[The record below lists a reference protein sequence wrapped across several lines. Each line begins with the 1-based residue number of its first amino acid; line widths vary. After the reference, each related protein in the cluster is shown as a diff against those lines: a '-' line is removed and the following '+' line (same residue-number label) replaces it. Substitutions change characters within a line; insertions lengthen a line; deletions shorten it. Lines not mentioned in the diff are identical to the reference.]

1 MFIIIYPQE
10 LKELAALVCCES
22 WLWWQ
27 QRTQG
32 WVCQIRGGCFSKA
45 ALWDPPPVH
54 RLSIDCSCDAGYIV
68 HFVSFARWS
77 YSEVW
82 KRKNPV
88 RTVYIKNPDGSW
100 CACLQCLVFLVD
112 LSANV
117 SVVSSKRC
125 LALMP
130 RHTSGCRLFCHVSD
144 IYVCGEIQTRGLIGA
159 NEVMKACLLWKAAAI
174 WCKGSI
180 QKRPPATQSLLPWE
194 HCST

>member
-1 MFIIIYPQE
+1 MGPLAMFIIIYPQE

-54 RLSIDCSCDAGYIV
+54 RLSIDCSCYADHLCIDSHRYICIFV
-68 HFVSFARWS
+68 HFVSFARRS

-82 KRKNPV
+82 MRKKSRPNG
-88 RTVYIKNPDGSW
+88 IHPDGSW

-117 SVVSSKRC
+117 SVVSSKRW

-130 RHTSGCRLFCHVSD
+130 RHTSGTADYSAMCPTFMCAER
-144 IYVCGEIQTRGLIGA
+144 Y
-159 NEVMKACLLWKAAAI
+159 
-174 WCKGSI
+174 
-180 QKRPPATQSLLPWE
+180 RPEA
-194 HCST
+194 

>member
-1 MFIIIYPQE
+1 MLCRVYSDHLCID
-10 LKELAALVCCES
+10 S
-22 WLWWQ
+22 
-27 QRTQG
+27 
-32 WVCQIRGGCFSKA
+32 
-45 ALWDPPPVH
+45 H
-54 RLSIDCSCDAGYIV
+54 RYICIFV
-68 HFVSFARWS
+68 HFVSFARRS

-82 KRKNPV
+82 MRKKSRPNG
-88 RTVYIKNPDGSW
+88 IHPDGSW
-100 CACLQCLVFLVD
+100 CACLQCLLFLVD

-130 RHTSGCRLFCHVSD
+130 RYTSGCRLFCHVSD
-144 IYVCGEIQTRGLIGA
+144 IYVCGEIQTQGLIGA